1 MPSAPIRANPR
12 DASGR
17 APFGESRVAH
27 LQDRLAVLP
36 SAALRGLARGV
47 EKESLR
53 VTASGALA
61 MTPHP
66 RELGAALTHPHI
78 TTDFSEAQIELI
90 TGVHPDAETCVR
102 ELAEIHQYVYRHLA
116 DEMLWS
122 SSMPCRLPA
131 DDDIPIGQYGASN
144 VGKLKTVYRMGLARR
159 YGRRMQ
165 TISGVH
171 YNFSLPESA
180 MTALQREAL
189 DERSAVTFQ
198 TDAYFGLIR
207 NFRRHSWLPL
217 YLFGASP
224 AVCRSFVD
232 GRPHRLLPLSA
243 DTLYL
248 PHATSLRMGPLGY
261 QSDAQRSLAVSYN
274 SLGSYA
280 GSLHHALTEPYPQ
293 YDAIGV
299 IDATDGYRQLATTL
313 LQIENE
319 FYGTIRPKRRIR
331 RGERPLHALTERGV
345 EYVEVRSLDVD
356 PFAAVG
362 IDTVTMRFL
371 DVLLLHC
378 LLSDS
383 PPDTPDEIAIIAQNQ
398 YRVAERG
405 REPGLRLHRNG
416 SDVALADW
424 GRELIDECRPI
435 ADAVDQARGGRVY
448 RDALSVADRV
458 MQQAD
463 AAPSARVLQ
472 EMHALYDDSYIEF
485 AIAKSREHRDEL
497 FTRPLPVDVD
507 TRFRALAEE
516 SLARQRSI
524 EESDR
529 LPFEEYRQQYLARDL
544 TSGMRLGP

>member
-1 MPSAPIRANPR
+1 M
-12 DASGR
+12 
-17 APFGESRVAH
+17 AH
-27 LQDRLAVLP
+27 LQERLAALP
-36 SAALRGLARGV
+36 PAALRELTRGI

-53 VTASGALA
+53 VKANGALA
-61 MTPHP
+61 GTPHP
-66 RELGAALTHPHI
+66 RALGAALTHPHI
-78 TTDFSEAQIELI
+78 TTDFSEAQVELI
-90 TGVHPDAETCVR
+90 TGVHADAESCVR
-102 ELAEIHQYVYRHLA
+102 ELAEIHQYVYRHLG
-116 DEMLWS
+116 DELLWS
-122 SSMPCRLPA
+122 SSMPCRLPP

-144 VGKLKTVYRMGLARR
+144 VGKLKTVYRLGLARR

-171 YNFSLPESA
+171 YNFSLPEAA
-180 MTALQREAL
+180 MTALQRDAS
-189 DERSAVTFQ
+189 DSRPAVAFQ

-232 GRPHRLLPLSA
+232 GRPHRLQPLSG

-261 QSDAQRSLAVSYN
+261 QSDAQRTLAVSYN
-274 SLGSYA
+274 SLAGYA

-293 YDAIGV
+293 YDAIGIV
-299 IDATDGYRQLATTL
+299 DASDGYLQLATTL

-362 IDTVTMRFL
+362 IATVTMRFL
-371 DVLLLHC
+371 DVFLLHC
-378 LLSDS
+378 VLADS
-383 PPDTPDEIAIIAQNQ
+383 PPDTPDEIATIAQNQ

-405 REPGLRLHRNG
+405 REPGLRLQRNG
-416 SDVALADW
+416 ADVALVEW
-424 GRELIDECRPI
+424 GRQLVDECRPI
-435 ADAVDQARGGRVY
+435 AEAIDEARGGRDY
-448 RDALSVADRV
+448 RDSLAA
-458 MQQAD
+458 AD
-463 AAPSARVLQ
+463 AVMEQPASAPSARVLS
-472 EMHALYDDSYIEF
+472 EMHAVHGDSYVEF
-485 AIAKSREHRDEL
+485 ALAKSREHRNEL
-497 FTRPLPVDVD
+497 FARPLPADVD
-507 TRFRALAEE
+507 ARFRKLAED

-524 EESDR
+524 EDSDSV
-529 LPFEEYRQQYLARDL
+529 PFEEYRRQYLARDL

>member
-1 MPSAPIRANPR
+1 MI
-12 DASGR
+12 
-17 APFGESRVAH
+17 H

-36 SAALRGLARGV
+36 SAALAELGRGI

-53 VTASGALA
+53 VSASGALA
-61 MTPHP
+61 TTPHP
-66 RELGAALTHPHI
+66 RALGAALTHPHI
-78 TTDFSEAQIELI
+78 TTDFSEAQLELI
-90 TGVHPDAETCVR
+90 TGVHADAESCVR
-102 ELAEIHQYVYRHLA
+102 ELAEIHQYVYRHLG

-122 SSMPCRLPA
+122 SSMPCRLPP
-131 DDDIPIGQYGASN
+131 DDAIPIGRYGASN
-144 VGKLKTVYRMGLARR
+144 VGMLKTVYRMGLASR
-159 YGRRMQ
+159 YGPRMQ

-180 MTALQREAL
+180 MAALQRDAS
-189 DERSAVTFQ
+189 DPRPGVAFQ

-224 AVCRSFVD
+224 AVCRSFVE
-232 GRPHRLLPLSA
+232 GRSHHLQPLSG

-274 SLGSYA
+274 SLASYA
-280 GSLHHALTEPYPQ
+280 GSLQHALTQRYPQ
-293 YDAIGV
+293 YDAIG
-299 IDATDGYRQLATTL
+299 IGDAVNGYRQLATTL

-371 DVLLLHC
+371 DVFLLHC
-378 LLSDS
+378 VLSDS

-405 REPGLRLHRNG
+405 REPGLRLRRRD
-416 SDVALADW
+416 SEIALVEW
-424 GRELIDECRPI
+424 GDELIDECRPI
-435 ADAVDQARGGRVY
+435 AVAIDEARGGRAY
-448 RDALSVADRV
+448 RDSLAVVERV
-458 MQQAD
+458 MQQAE
-463 AAPSARVLQ
+463 AAPSARVLRD
-472 EMHALYDDSYIEF
+472 MHAAHDDSYVEF

-497 FTRPLPVDVD
+497 FARPLPADID
-507 TRFRALAEE
+507 ARFRKLAEE
-516 SLARQRSI
+516 SLTRQRSI
-524 EESDR
+524 EESDSV
-529 LPFEEYRQQYLARDL
+529 PFEEYRQQYLARDL
-544 TSGMRLGP
+544 TSGMRLEP